1 MSSAIY
7 FSDVDRT
14 VESRGAE
21 TIYETARRGAV
32 RIVGAC
38 GGRGTCGSC
47 MVRVDGG
54 KKWERACQ
62 MTASA
67 DATVKIAPR
76 SLARIV
82 RAEAKGG
89 HEILPLDCAIETRLV
104 ALTAPSLGNPVADG
118 DNAASG
124 LDMTPE
130 AGRAL
135 TETLRANGWRAEL
148 RIRDG
153 RLIDAVEPGRPLLAM
168 AVDLGT
174 TNVAGF
180 LIDLRTGERVAGF
193 GIENP
198 QTGWGADVIARIN
211 AAVRDPQAGADM
223 TAVIRTALGALAHD
237 LTMAIGACARDIVEV
252 AICGNTAMHHL
263 LLDLPV
269 HQLGKAP
276 FVASVRDAMTL
287 PASAIGLSV
296 SPGAEVHVA
305 ANIGGFVGGD
315 HVTALLATREQWLA
329 EGVSL
334 VMDIGTNTEISIVQN
349 GRILSAS
356 SPSGPALEG
365 GNISCGM
372 RAAEGAI
379 ERVWIENGRIA
390 MATIADKEP
399 IGLCGS
405 GVLDMLAA
413 AHQAGIIQANG
424 RIVPGHSDV
433 VTAGGKP
440 AIRLADEVLIS
451 QHDIRAVQL
460 AKSAIRTATQML
472 LAEAG
477 LDESAIDRF
486 LIAGAFG
493 AYISLDSGIATGLFP
508 NLPRARFQQLGN
520 AAGLGVRRMAASGKA
535 RALARRIA
543 ADARYV
549 ELSARSGFQ
558 QAFLANLAIP
568 SPDTLVRRAS

>member
-1 MSSAIY
+1 MSSAVY

-14 VESRGAE
+14 VQARDGE

-47 MVRVDGG
+47 MVRVNGSR
-54 KKWERACQ
+54 KWERACQ
-62 MTASA
+62 LKA
-67 DATVKIAPR
+67 DGEVSVKIAPR
-76 SLARIV
+76 SLARVV
-82 RAEAKGG
+82 RAEAEGG
-89 HEILPLDCAIETRLV
+89 HEVLLLDSAIETRQI
-104 ALTAPSLGNPVADG
+104 APTAPSLSNPVADD
-118 DNAASG
+118 DNAAAG
-124 LDMTPE
+124 LTMMPE
-130 AGRAL
+130 AARAL
-135 TETLRANGWRAEL
+135 SETLRACGWQAEL
-148 RIRDG
+148 RLRDG
-153 RLIDAVEPGRPLLAM
+153 QLIDAVEPGRPLLAL

-180 LIDLRTGERVAGF
+180 LIDLRTGERVSGV

-198 QTGWGADVIARIN
+198 QVGWGADVIARIN
-211 AAVRDPQAGADM
+211 AAVKDRQAEADL
-223 TAVIRTALGALAHD
+223 TATIRTALAALAHD
-237 LTMAIGACARDIVEV
+237 LALAIGARARDIVDV

-263 LLDLPV
+263 LLGLPV
-269 HQLGKAP
+269 YQLGKAP

-287 PASAIGLSV
+287 PAAALGLGV
-296 SPGAEVHVA
+296 SPGADVHVA

-315 HVTALLATREQWLA
+315 HVTALLATRERWLGD
-329 EGVSL
+329 GVSL
-334 VMDIGTNTEISIVQN
+334 VMDIGTNTEISVIQN

-365 GNISCGM
+365 GNISSGM

-379 ERVWIENGRIA
+379 ERVWLEDGRLAI
-390 MATIADKEP
+390 ATIAEKEP

-413 AHQAGIIQANG
+413 VHQAGIIQSGG
-424 RIVPGHSDV
+424 RIQAGHADV
-433 VTAGGKP
+433 VTEGGKSL
-440 AIRLADEVLIS
+440 IRLADEVLVN
-451 QHDIRAVQL
+451 QQDIRAIQL

-477 LDESAIDRF
+477 LQEADVDRF

-493 AYISLDSGIATGLFP
+493 AYISVASGIATGLFP
-508 NLPRARFQQLGN
+508 DLPRERFEQLGN
-520 AAGLGVRRMAASGKA
+520 AAGLGIRQMAASRSA
-535 RALARRIA
+535 RMLARKIA
-543 ADARYV
+543 AEARYI
-549 ELSARSGFQ
+549 ELSARPGFQ

-568 SPDTLVRRAS
+568 ETNPLVRRAS